1 MSISLIFENDNV
13 DMLNISLFSDY
24 QHNQQNDI
32 NKVGCI
38 QTRVDIL
45 MNSTELDLYL
55 SNHKYNVSLTR
66 IENHELFNRIISI
79 ALIGSLWF
87 IFIPFCFLD
96 IEMYLAGMIHSE
108 CS

>member
-1 MSISLIFENDNV
+1 MIFEYDNV
-13 DMLNISLFSDY
+13 DMLNIGLFSDY

-45 MNSTELDLYL
+45 MNSTELALYL
-55 SNHKYNVSLTR
+55 SNHKCNVSLTR
-66 IENHELFNRIISI
+66 IENHELFNRIVAI
-79 ALIGSLWF
+79 AFIGSLWF

-96 IEMYLAGMIHSE
+96 IENVPGRHDTLLK